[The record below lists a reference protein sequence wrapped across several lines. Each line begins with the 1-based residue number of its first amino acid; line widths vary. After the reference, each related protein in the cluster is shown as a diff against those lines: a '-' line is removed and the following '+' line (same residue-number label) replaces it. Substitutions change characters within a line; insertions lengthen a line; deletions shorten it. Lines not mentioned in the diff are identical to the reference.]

1 MNLSSV
7 KGPGLEKKSL
17 NNIEHCY
24 FQKCMRLYVY
34 RHYPDDNTDTFVLIV
49 VVVSF
54 AAILG
59 RSMLN
64 AA

>member
-7 KGPGLEKKSL
+7 KGPGLEK
-17 NNIEHCY
+17 
-24 FQKCMRLYVY
+24 CMRVYVY